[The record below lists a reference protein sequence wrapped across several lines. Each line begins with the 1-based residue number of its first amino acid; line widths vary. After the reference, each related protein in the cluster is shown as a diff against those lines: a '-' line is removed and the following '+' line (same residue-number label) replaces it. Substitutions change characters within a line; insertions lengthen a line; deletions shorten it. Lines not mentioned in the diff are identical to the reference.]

1 MKNAA
6 RSLLVR
12 GVQSLGV
19 PMVLL
24 MTISTVLGEF
34 DGVKNVSETGA
45 APVSMTYHDHC
56 RRSTRPVDTKRSL
69 QSAKSWQ
76 SGWHSYVM
84 WIGIV

>member
-56 RRSTRPVDTKRSL
+56 RRTAPGQSTQNVACNQQNL
-69 QSAKSWQ
+69 
-76 SGWHSYVM
+76 GNLV
-84 WIGIV
+84 GIAT